1 MFTFYMLSNGCCVQ
15 WMNSG
20 RQMTIEAQ
28 YKILKHLDQNPA
40 ASQRDLAKE
49 LGVSLGKV
57 NYCLKAL
64 ADKGWLKLGNFKRS
78 KQKLGYAYLLTP
90 KGASA
95 KLELTADFLERKQL
109 EFENLKREISEL
121 EQEVYVAGQE

>member
-1 MFTFYMLSNGCCVQ
+1 MFTFYMLSNSCCVQ

-78 KQKLGYAYLLTP
+78 KQKLGYVYLLTP
-90 KGASA
+90 KGARA

-109 EFENLKREISEL
+109 EFEHLKREISEL
-121 EQEVYVAGQE
+121 EQEFCVASQE

>member
-1 MFTFYMLSNGCCVQ
+1 
-15 WMNSG
+15 MNSG

>member
-78 KQKLGYAYLLTP
+78 KQKLGYVYLLTP